1 MLEELEF
8 QNLRFLTA
16 GVVYVGPRV
25 LGKNRDGDLA
35 NKKADVQTSN
45 STPADDWSNDHL

>member
-1 MLEELEF
+1 MF
-8 QNLRFLTA
+8 WGVAAFLTA

-35 NKKADVQTSN
+35 NKKPDAKTSN
-45 STPADDWSNDHL
+45 GLPADDGSNDHL